1 MAEITASLVKALR
14 EKSGVGMMD
23 CKKALQE
30 TAGDMEAAI
39 DWLRAKGLSKAAKK
53 ADRIAAE
60 GVVAVSVRIDGAGMT
75 AAAIEL
81 NAETDFVARNE
92 GFQTAARK
100 IAQAALDVDG
110 DVAALRAAPFEG
122 ATVAD
127 SVTHLIATIGE
138 NMLLRRTARFSVAQ
152 GAIGAYVHGAVPGAA
167 DLGRIGVLVAVEG
180 AGDQGVLR
188 ELGRNIALHAA
199 ATSPL
204 SLSVDDLDPAAVERE
219 RAIFTE
225 QSIASGKPPSVAEK
239 MVEGRIRKFYEEAVL
254 LKQAYVRDP
263 AITIEGLVAQTAK
276 QLGSP
281 VKVVG
286 FARLALGEGV
296 EKEAGD
302 FAAEVASMAGTN
314 QGPAPADGTDPK
326 VESASRL
333 LDLEQD

>member
-14 EKSGVGMMD
+14 DKSGVGMMD

-53 ADRIAAE
+53 ADRVAAE
-60 GVVAVSVRIDGAGMT
+60 GVVAVVSRVDGAGMT
-75 AAAIEL
+75 AAVIEL

-92 GFQTAARK
+92 GFQGAARK
-100 IAQAALDVDG
+100 IAAAALDVDG
-110 DVAALRAAPFEG
+110 GVEVLRAAPLDG
-122 ATVAD
+122 ATVSD
-127 SVTHLIATIGE
+127 VITGLIATIGE
-138 NMLLRRTARFSVAQ
+138 NMLLRRSTRFAVGQ
-152 GAIGAYVHGAVPGAA
+152 GAIGAYVHGAAAGAA

-180 AGDQGVLR
+180 AGDQAVLR

-199 ATSPL
+199 ATAPL
-204 SLSVDDLDPAAVERE
+204 SLSIDELDPAAVERE

-276 QLGSP
+276 ELGSP
-281 VKVVG
+281 IKIVG
-286 FARLALGEGV
+286 FARFALGEGV
-296 EKEAGD
+296 EKEATD
-302 FAAEVASMAGTN
+302 FAAEVASMTGGA
-314 QGPAPADGTDPK
+314 
-326 VESASRL
+326 
-333 LDLEQD
+333 